1 MDYNTG
7 ATAGPKKVERPAVT
21 YVCGECGI
29 DNDIKARE
37 PIRCKNCGYRIMYKK
52 RTNDIVQFDAR

>member
-1 MDYNTG
+1 MDPNAASTQ
-7 ATAGPKKVERPAVT
+7 KIERQAVT

-29 DNDIKARE
+29 DNSIKASE

-52 RTNDIVQFDAR
+52 RTTDIVQFEAR